1 MPLDD
6 AHNDKKAGVAVRDA
20 AGQSREFAM
29 KSVSCSFVA
38 SFLLTTA
45 CADTPAS
52 SESDLVVRIDT
63 VGGVVRVLNTGAA
76 PRWELT
82 PVVSIGPEA
91 ALQADGPEAFG
102 AVYGV
107 ALGPGGAVFVAD
119 GLNREIRVFGPEGE
133 HLRTFGRQGEG
144 PGEFGSLNSV
154 AWVGDKLLAL
164 DFGNG
169 RVGEFSFEGEWLGQR
184 SEFGGIGGGG
194 GTLRL
199 YPVATDLAYVLTY
212 APARNAMVF
221 AGHAVAGP
229 TADTLHALSAP
240 EGTVSGIRCTS
251 AEMLMSFAIPFAPKI
266 VQHPGPGGTIWSA
279 VTDQYRIAHTRG
291 TDTLMIIERE
301 LPAEPVPDAEW
312 EAGLGDFLEFVDE
325 NPSADCEPRRPA
337 KPAAKPFVRDLFAAG
352 DGRLW
357 VEVVRDAG
365 NRWEVFDDDGS
376 LVGTLPATDRSV
388 APAFADERLAVA
400 RRDSLGLGHVEV
412 YRISR
417 RP

>member
-1 MPLDD
+1 ME
-6 AHNDKKAGVAVRDA
+6 R
-20 AGQSREFAM
+20 FW
-29 KSVSCSFVA
+29 CSFVA
-38 SFLLTTA
+38 LALLATA

-52 SESDLVVRIDT
+52 GGNDVVTRVDT
-63 VGGVVRVLNTGAA
+63 VGGVVRVLNTGTA
-76 PRWELT
+76 PQWELT
-82 PVVSIGPEA
+82 RVVSIGPEA
-91 ALQADGPEAFG
+91 ALEADGPEAFG

-107 ALGPGGAVFVAD
+107 ALGTGGAVFVAD
-119 GLNREIRVFGPEGE
+119 GLNREVRVFGPGGE
-133 HLRTFGRQGEG
+133 HLHTFGRQGEG
-144 PGEFGSLNSV
+144 PGEFESLNSV

-229 TADTLHALSAP
+229 TADTLLALSAP

-279 VTDQYRIAHTRG
+279 VTNQYRIAHTRG

-301 LPAEPVPDAEW
+301 LPAEPVLDAEW
-312 EAGLGDFLEFVDE
+312 EAGLEDFLKFVNE
-325 NPSADCEPRRPA
+325 NPSADCEPRRPD
-337 KPAAKPFVRDLFAAG
+337 KPAAKPLVGDLFAAP
-352 DGRLW
+352 DGHLW

-365 NRWEVFDDDGS
+365 NRWEIFDAGGS
-376 LVGTLPATDRSV
+376 LIGTLAATDRNV
-388 APAFADERLAVA
+388 APAFDDERMAIA
-400 RRDSLGLGHVEV
+400 RLDSLGLGHVDI
-412 YRISR
+412 YQIGK